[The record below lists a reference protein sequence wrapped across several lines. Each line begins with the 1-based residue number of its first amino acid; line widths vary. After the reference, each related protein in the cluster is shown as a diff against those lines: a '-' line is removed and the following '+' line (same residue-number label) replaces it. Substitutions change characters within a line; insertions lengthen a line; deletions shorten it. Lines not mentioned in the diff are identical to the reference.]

1 MEVIKIRR
9 TTSSKVLHDKAFSI
23 DKNPTYDGYQ
33 RKLASKLF

>member
-1 MEVIKIRR
+1 MEVLKIRR
-9 TTSSKVLHDKAFSI
+9 TTSGKVLHDKAFSI